1 MSKYAKVSTDLN
13 FVEREKEVE
22 QFWKD
27 QDIFKKSTW
36 PIWGLPLAVGGPS

>member
-22 QFWKD
+22 QFWKEK
-27 QDIFKKSTW
+27 DIFF
-36 PIWGLPLAVGGPS
+36 PLHKVQVRGDFRIL